1 MVLKKDIKRIT
12 LSSIFSALIVVLI
25 LLGSFID
32 VLDITVAAIC
42 TLAIYIIQIEIGGK
56 YPFLVYITSSI
67 LCLIFV
73 PMTTAT
79 LYYVAFFGYYP
90 VFKKKLAKLPKLLKK
105 ILCLVVFNGIMI
117 LLMLLFKTVFSLQN
131 EPIELYVVLLISIN
145 IFFIC
150 FDHVL
155 DLFYYIYMK
164 KLRSFINLK
173 L

>member
-1 MVLKKDIKRIT
+1 MKKNIRKT
-12 LSSIFSALIVVLI
+12 TVSSIFSALIVVLI

-32 VLDITVAAIC
+32 ILDITVAAIC
-42 TLAIYIIQIEIGGK
+42 TLAVYIIQIEIGGK
-56 YPFLVYITSSI
+56 YPLLVYITSSI

-90 VFKKKLAKLPKLLKK
+90 ILKKLMSKLPKIVRKAVCLLF
-105 ILCLVVFNGIMI
+105 FNMIMI
-117 LLMLLFKTVFSLQN
+117 LLMILFRTVFALQN
-131 EPIELYVVLLISIN
+131 EPIELYAVLLISIN

-150 FDHVL
+150 FDYML
-155 DLFYYIYMK
+155 DLFYFIYIK
-164 KLRSFINLK
+164 KLKKFINLK